1 MNVISLKPAFPSK
14 IFFSSSLSQFRKAQ
28 PHIIQLK
35 LSSWVNS
42 IPPQPNVI
50 PCTLSSVLHIKNQ
63 TAKCAD
69 SDPMYVKR
77 SSCRS
82 GALLAIETKLIHG
95 SLTNNSTLCS
105 FLPSFLRTMQEL
117 IPTIQTKQVQTK
129 CLFIIKVLNASSTME
144 ATCYAYC
151 ATPTQLR
158 SLMFRLTTLGGAI
171 INRSQFLASWTHL
184 YVNCTVILTCDMWI
198 LSVELWL
205 LVLLLQILACI
216 Q

>member
-1 MNVISLKPAFPSK
+1 M
-14 IFFSSSLSQFRKAQ
+14 
-28 PHIIQLK
+28 HTQL
-35 LSSWVNS
+35 N
-42 IPPQPNVI
+42 
-50 PCTLSSVLHIKNQ
+50 LHIKNYQ
-63 TAKCAD
+63 TTKCAD

-77 SSCRS
+77 PCRP

-95 SLTNNSTLCS
+95 CLTNNSTLCS

-129 CLFIIKVLNASSTME
+129 CLFIIKVLNASSTMD

-184 YVNCTVILTCDMWI
+184 YVNCTVILTCDM
-198 LSVELWL
+198 
-205 LVLLLQILACI
+205 
-216 Q
+216 